1 MRIMGIWLAKYRG
14 LCHMAAH
21 LQKTHYRSEQ
31 VIELYFTQHPRLRRL
46 AVGILSTAFMLVWA
60 AAMLGLGGC
69 EHGREGLRLPF
80 DLEEA
85 IGELRRAR

>member
-1 MRIMGIWLAKYRG
+1 MTKAYLA
-14 LCHMAAH
+14 
-21 LQKTHYRSEQ
+21 
-31 VIELYFTQHPRLRRL
+31 QHPILRRVVL
-46 AVGILSTAFMLVWA
+46 GILSSTYLIIWA
-60 AAMLGLGGC
+60 AAMIGLGGC